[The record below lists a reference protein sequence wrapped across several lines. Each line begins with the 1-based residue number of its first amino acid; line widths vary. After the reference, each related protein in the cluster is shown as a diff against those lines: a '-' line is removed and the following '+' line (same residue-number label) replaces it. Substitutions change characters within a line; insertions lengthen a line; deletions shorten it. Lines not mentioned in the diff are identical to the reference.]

1 MVPLLGIVEDVDG
14 CAKLGALVL
23 LDLAAVDEG
32 LKVGIGIGS
41 RVELAGALLEVRNEL
56 RSVFDVRDGAAG
68 GAGDTADESLG
79 AAVGEH
85 TTDGGVVRMDDDVV
99 RNHPS

>member
-41 RVELAGALLEVRNEL
+41 RVELAGALLEVRDEFRCIFNVGD
-56 RSVFDVRDGAAG
+56 RAAG
-68 GAGDTADESLG
+68 GAGDATDEALG
-79 AAVGEH
+79 AAVG
-85 TTDGGVVRMDDDVV
+85 
-99 RNHPS
+99 